1 MIIEW
6 CHQRTAHGGR
16 GLTINEVRSSGFW
29 VVKCNTVVRN
39 LVGKCVKC
47 RLLRGR
53 LGEQKMADLPN
64 DRTLDGPPFTN
75 CGVDMF
81 GPFWIKEGRKELKR
95 YGTLFTCLASRAVHI
110 ECTCSMDT
118 DSFIQ
123 ALRRFIARRGN
134 RRILRCDNGSNFVGA
149 QRELAKAFQEMDHQ
163 KIQHFLENLG
173 SDYITWHRN
182 PPAASHIGGVWE
194 RQILMSLLVTHGRSL
209 NDKSLRTLFAETE
222 AILNSRPLTV
232 ETLGDVKSEK
242 HLSPNNILTMK
253 TKVVMPPPGEIL
265 RADEFSR
272 GHWRRVQHIANE
284 FWQRWKKEFLLTLQ
298 SRQKWNKKRREFVIG
313 DIVLLKVD
321 ASRNQWLMEKVVKV
335 NKDSDGVVRSVQ
347 LLAGKTRSGQDERS
361 SIPRRKVSRQ
371 RFIVLRGASC

>member
-1 MIIEW
+1 MKKILLTRLKKEISNIVGNEHQQGSLTVSLLDEAKKNIIRWHQQQAFSEEIKQLKNTHMQKEKQLKKNSGIYNLDPYLDKEGLLRVGGRLKKSNLHFSEIHPLLIGNKSKTTTLIIEW

-53 LGEQKMADLPN
+53 LGEQKMEDLPN

-95 YGTLFTCLASRAVHI
+95 YGALFTCLASRAVHI

-134 RRILRCDNGSNFVGA
+134 IRILRCDNGSNFVGA

-173 SDYITWHRN
+173 SDYIIWHRN
-182 PPAASHIGGVWE
+182 PPAASHMGGV
-194 RQILMSLLVTHGRSL
+194 
-209 NDKSLRTLFAETE
+209 
-222 AILNSRPLTV
+222 
-232 ETLGDVKSEK
+232 
-242 HLSPNNILTMK
+242 
-253 TKVVMPPPGEIL
+253 
-265 RADEFSR
+265 
-272 GHWRRVQHIANE
+272 
-284 FWQRWKKEFLLTLQ
+284 
-298 SRQKWNKKRREFVIG
+298 
-313 DIVLLKVD
+313 
-321 ASRNQWLMEKVVKV
+321 
-335 NKDSDGVVRSVQ
+335 
-347 LLAGKTRSGQDERS
+347 
-361 SIPRRKVSRQ
+361 
-371 RFIVLRGASC
+371 